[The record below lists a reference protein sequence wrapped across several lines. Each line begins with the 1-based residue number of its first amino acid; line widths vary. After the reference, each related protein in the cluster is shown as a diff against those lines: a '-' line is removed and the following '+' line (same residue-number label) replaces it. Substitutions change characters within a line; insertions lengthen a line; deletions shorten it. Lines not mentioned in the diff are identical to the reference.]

1 MEEKFKK
8 ISELLGSKVTIEESP
23 KTAKKKDEEFFM
35 GLLEQLCQI
44 EAVAALLQAVG
55 ITATNENPF
64 FISIKMLM
72 EQHYGEVK
80 TEIILWWVFESITE
94 DGSILPLV
102 DENGKTHI
110 IKTPT
115 QLYKFIKKYE

>member
-1 MEEKFKK
+1 LFNVYEDETAIQSLKSFLFAEYLNLTTQ
-8 ISELLGSKVTIEESP
+8 ELST
-23 KTAKKKDEEFFM
+23 
-35 GLLEQLCQI
+35 LCPV
-44 EAVAALLQAVG
+44 EAVYAVLQAVG
-55 ITATNENPF
+55 ITASNDNPF
-64 FISIKMLM
+64 YTSIRILM
-72 EQHYGEVK
+72 EQHYGVTK

-94 DGSILPLV
+94 DGGILPLV

>member
-1 MEEKFKK
+1 MEDKFKK
-8 ISELLGSKVTIEESP
+8 ISEILGSKVTIEESP
-23 KTAKKKDEEFFM
+23 KTSKKKDEEFFM

-44 EAVAALLQAVG
+44 EAVAALFQAIG

-94 DGSILPLV
+94 DGGILPLV
-102 DENGKTHI
+102 DEQGKSHI

>member
-1 MEEKFKK
+1 MEDKFKK
-8 ISELLGSKVTIEESP
+8 ISELLGSKVTVEESP
-23 KTAKKKDEEFFM
+23 KTAKKKEEDFFT
-35 GLLEQLCQI
+35 GLLEQLCQV
-44 EAVAALLQAVG
+44 EAVYAVLHAVG
-55 ITATNENPF
+55 ITASNENPF
-64 FISIKMLM
+64 YASIKMLM

-94 DGSILPLV
+94 DGGILPLI
-102 DENGKTHI
+102 DESGKTHI

>member
-1 MEEKFKK
+1 MEDKFKK
-8 ISELLGSKVTIEESP
+8 ISELLGSKVTVEESP
-23 KTAKKKDEEFFM
+23 KTAKKKEEDFLM
-35 GLLEQLCQI
+35 GRVDQLCQV
-44 EAVAALLQAVG
+44 EAVYAVLQAVG
-55 ITATNENPF
+55 IKASNENPF
-64 FISIKMLM
+64 YTSIKMLM

-94 DGSILPLV
+94 DGGILPLI
-102 DENGKTHI
+102 DENGKSHT

>member
-8 ISELLGSKVTIEESP
+8 ISEILGSKITIEESP

-35 GLLEQLCQI
+35 GLLEPLCQI
-44 EAVAALLQAVG
+44 EAAAAMLQAIG
-55 ITATNENPF
+55 ITTTNENPF
-64 FISIKMLM
+64 YISIKVLM
-72 EQHYGEVK
+72 QKVFGEMK

-94 DGSILPLV
+94 DGDILPLV
-102 DENGKTHI
+102 DEDGKKHV

-115 QLYKFIKKYE
+115 QLYKFIKKYD

>member
-1 MEEKFKK
+1 MDEKFKK
-8 ISELLGSKVTIEESP
+8 ISEILGSKVTISESP
-23 KTAKKKDEEFFM
+23 KTAKKQDEEFFM
-35 GLLEQLCQI
+35 GLVGQLCQI
-44 EAVAALLQAVG
+44 EAVAAMLQAVG

-72 EQHYGEVK
+72 EQHYGEAK
-80 TEIILWWVFESITE
+80 TEIILWWVFESITDE
-94 DGSILPLV
+94 GDILPLI
-102 DENGKTHI
+102 DEDNKKHI

>member
-1 MEEKFKK
+1 MEDKFKK

-23 KTAKKKDEEFFM
+23 KTSKKRDEDFFT
-35 GLLEQLCQI
+35 GLLEQLCQV
-44 EAVAALLQAVG
+44 EAVYAVLQAVG
-55 ITATNENPF
+55 ITASNENPF
-64 FISIKMLM
+64 YTSIRILM
-72 EQHYGEVK
+72 EQHYGITK

-94 DGSILPLV
+94 DGGILPLI
-102 DENGKTHI
+102 DESGKTHI

>member
-1 MEEKFKK
+1 MEDKFKK

-23 KTAKKKDEEFFM
+23 KTIKKRDEDFFM
-35 GLLEQLCQI
+35 ALLEQLCQI
-44 EAVAALLQAVG
+44 EAASSILQAIG
-55 ITATNENPF
+55 ITASMENPF
-64 FISIKMLM
+64 YISIKMLM

-94 DGSILPLV
+94 DGKILPLV
-102 DENGKTHI
+102 DENEKTHI

-115 QLYKFIKKYE
+115 QLYKFIKKYD

>member
-1 MEEKFKK
+1 MEDKFKK
-8 ISELLGSKVTIEESP
+8 ISELLGSKVTVEESP
-23 KTAKKKDEEFFM
+23 KTAKKKEEDFFT
-35 GLLEQLCQI
+35 GLLEQLCQV
-44 EAVAALLQAVG
+44 EAVYAVLQAVG
-55 ITATNENPF
+55 ITASNENSF
-64 FISIKMLM
+64 YISIKMLM

-94 DGSILPLV
+94 DGGILPLI
-102 DENGKTHI
+102 DESGKSHI

>member
-1 MEEKFKK
+1 MEDKFKK

-23 KTAKKKDEEFFM
+23 KTSKKRDEDFFM
-35 GLLEQLCQI
+35 GLIEQLCQV
-44 EAVAALLQAVG
+44 EAVYAVLQAVG
-55 ITATNENPF
+55 ITASNENPF
-64 FISIKMLM
+64 YTSIRMLM
-72 EQHYGEVK
+72 EQYYGEVK

-94 DGSILPLV
+94 DGGILPLI
-102 DENGKTHI
+102 DESGKTHI

>member
-1 MEEKFKK
+1 MENKFKK
-8 ISELLGSKVTIEESP
+8 ISEILGSKVTIEESP
-23 KTAKKKDEEFFM
+23 KTSKKKDEEFFM

-44 EAVAALLQAVG
+44 EAVAALFQAIG

-94 DGSILPLV
+94 DGGILPLV
-102 DENGKTHI
+102 DEQGKSHI

>member
-1 MEEKFKK
+1 MEDKFKK
-8 ISELLGSKVTIEESP
+8 ISELLGSKVNVEESP
-23 KTAKKKDEEFFM
+23 KTAKRKDEEFFI
-35 GLLEQLCQI
+35 GLLDQLCQI
-44 EAVAALLQAVG
+44 EAVYAVLQAVG
-55 ITATNENPF
+55 ITASNHNPF
-64 FISIKMLM
+64 YSSIKMLM

-94 DGSILPLV
+94 NGGILPLI
-102 DENGKTHI
+102 DENGKSHT

>member
-8 ISELLGSKVTIEESP
+8 ISEILGSKITIEESP

-44 EAVAALLQAVG
+44 EAVAALFQAIG

-94 DGSILPLV
+94 DGGILPLV
-102 DENGKTHI
+102 DEQGKSHI

>member
-8 ISELLGSKVTIEESP
+8 ISKILGSKITIEESP

-35 GLLEQLCQI
+35 GLLDQLCQI
-44 EAVAALLQAVG
+44 EAVSALFQAIG

-64 FISIKMLM
+64 YISIKMLM

-94 DGSILPLV
+94 DGGILPLV
-102 DENGKTHI
+102 DEQGKSHI

>member
-1 MEEKFKK
+1 MDEKFKK
-8 ISELLGSKVTIEESP
+8 ISEILGSKVTIEESP
-23 KTAKKKDEEFFM
+23 KTSKKRDEDFFT
-35 GLLEQLCQI
+35 GLLEQLCQV
-44 EAVAALLQAVG
+44 EAVYAVLQAVG
-55 ITATNENPF
+55 ITASNENPF
-64 FISIKMLM
+64 YTSIKMLM

-94 DGSILPLV
+94 DGGILPLI

>member
-1 MEEKFKK
+1 
-8 ISELLGSKVTIEESP
+8 
-23 KTAKKKDEEFFM
+23 
-35 GLLEQLCQI
+35 
-44 EAVAALLQAVG
+44 
-55 ITATNENPF
+55 
-64 FISIKMLM
+64 M

-94 DGSILPLV
+94 DGGILPLI
-102 DENGKTHI
+102 DENGKSHT

>member
-1 MEEKFKK
+1 MEDKFKK

-23 KTAKKKDEEFFM
+23 KTSKKRDEDFFM
-35 GLLEQLCQI
+35 GLIEQLCQV
-44 EAVAALLQAVG
+44 EAVYAVLQAVG
-55 ITATNENPF
+55 ITASNENPF
-64 FISIKMLM
+64 YASIKMLM

-94 DGSILPLV
+94 DGGILPLI

>member
-1 MEEKFKK
+1 MEDKFKK
-8 ISELLGSKVTIEESP
+8 ISELLGSKVTVEESP
-23 KTAKKKDEEFFM
+23 KTAKKKEEDFFM

-44 EAVAALLQAVG
+44 EAVAALFQAIG

-94 DGSILPLV
+94 DGGILPLV
-102 DENGKTHI
+102 DEQGKSHI